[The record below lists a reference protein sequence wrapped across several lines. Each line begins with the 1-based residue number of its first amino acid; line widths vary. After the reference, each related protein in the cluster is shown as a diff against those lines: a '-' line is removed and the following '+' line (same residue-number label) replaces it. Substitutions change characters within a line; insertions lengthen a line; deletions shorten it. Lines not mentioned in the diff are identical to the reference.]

1 MAGTVFGI
9 NQAFIAFTEDP
20 NSPSDANHSPYVKQ
34 WEKSTTAE
42 VDQLLSTGMVEYVE
56 MPPAG
61 HTPIGSRLVYRTK
74 CDAEGKL
81 VKFKV

>member
-1 MAGTVFGI
+1 M
-9 NQAFIAFTEDP
+9 
-20 NSPSDANHSPYVKQ
+20 
-34 WEKSTTAE
+34 AE